1 MDVILE
7 RVWAAQF
14 PVYEATAAVA
24 IAEAVE
30 QCVRIRDRAHAGL
43 DEPSADDDPR
53 QVGLRRGVLDHLQV
67 MIRAASAEVWSAH
80 HGTVDCRC
88 VLLVFPA
95 PDDGDAFALLETHN
109 GHIHEAAVAALR
121 LSPYPYWS
129 HTDPPDE
136 MDHEGWRARGAQ
148 WDEVLSRAP
157 VGWRAP
163 AYNGLRYD
171 LTAIRQVYP
180 SAEDVAAAVPS
191 LEQRLDRIAR
201 DAYKEERFPALCP
214 DTTDGP
220 AAVRAVMAIRDELA
234 HGEGVA
240 RLEALKEELRSS
252 LPWEYDAAAL

>member
-30 QCVRIRDRAHAGL
+30 QCVRTRDRAHGGL

-53 QVGLRRGVLDHLQV
+53 QVGLRRGVLDHLQL

-88 VLLVFPA
+88 VLLMFPS
-95 PDDGDAFALLETHN
+95 PDDGDAFAMLETHN
-109 GHIHEAAVAALR
+109 GKIHEAAVAALG
-121 LSPYPYWS
+121 LSPYPYWN
-129 HTDPPDE
+129 HTDPPDGL
-136 MDHEGWRARGAQ
+136 DHESWRSRGAH
-148 WDEVLSRAP
+148 WDEVLERAP
-157 VGWRAP
+157 LGWRAP
-163 AYNGLRYD
+163 AHNGLRYD

-180 SAEDVAAAVPS
+180 SVEEVAAAVPGI
-191 LEQRLDRIAR
+191 EKRLDRTAR
-201 DAYKEERFPALCP
+201 DAYTAERFPVLCP

-220 AAVRAVMAIRDELA
+220 TAVRAVRTIREELA
-234 HGEGVA
+234 DGTGVA
-240 RLEALKEELRSS
+240 RLEALRGGLRAR
-252 LPWEYDAAAL
+252 LPEEYDVAAL